1 MISHYLYAMK
11 NATIIR
17 NPWLLAG
24 GLILAAAMS
33 RLLPHPY
40 NFTPLGGMALF
51 TGAVFRKQWFAFL
64 VPFLA
69 LWMSDLVL
77 NNLVYGHLFESF
89 SWFGSLGTYLGFAG
103 IFILGR
109 LMITQVRPGRIL
121 ITSILGSVLFF
132 LISNGM
138 VWAQGF
144 LGYPSLYPLNPGGL
158 MMSYTA
164 GLPFFGGTLLGD
176 LFYNTALFGA
186 WHLAYRQQ
194 ISWQHI

>member
-1 MISHYLYAMK
+1 MISHYLYGMK

-17 NPWLLAG
+17 NPWLVAA

-51 TGAVFRKQWFAFL
+51 AGAVFRKQWFAFL
-64 VPFLA
+64 VPFIA
-69 LWMSDLVL
+69 LWISDLVL

-89 SWFGSLGTYLGFAG
+89 SWFGSLGTYVGFAG

-109 LMITQVRPGRIL
+109 LLITQVSPGRVL
-121 ITSILGSVLFF
+121 LTSILGSLLFF

-144 LGYPSLYPLNPGGL
+144 MGYPSLYPLDLTGL
-158 MMSYTA
+158 MMSYAA
-164 GLPFFGGTLLGD
+164 GIPFFGGTLAGD

-186 WHLAYRQQ
+186 WYLAFRGQVR
-194 ISWQHI
+194 WQFV